1 MRTTIKCPTCTKPI
15 GFLNKRGVLQ
25 AACAT
30 CRYELKAIC
39 GILTARSSNQITLRR
54 QTNQHSGLYQRRYEL
69 RVTRPD
75 EHLETF
81 EFLQAG
87 KEDLLPI
94 RTGDQVLILMLI
106 RSDQDQKVTS
116 ITNCTTGREYPVHR
130 LVKPLHL
137 ILTFPRMIGTVVGI
151 AIYLILLAPFP
162 NSSNTGKFLALIL
175 AGASGIVATAY
186 AKQYLQPQ
194 ESVTPEQRQRI
205 LEQEL
210 LLQKDALEQR
220 VQQLQLDHQAHQDLI
235 EQMQVL
241 QSRMLEVGR
250 SLYTTRIATVQRAI
264 QLLNEQF
271 HQDQRL
277 LAAYSQTIQILEIE
291 YEISKVAA
299 HLPDAA
305 QNPLLERMEE
315 LKAIEAQNQNLRL
328 QIEANEEVRRL
339 RSGVSNAPNQSFSGG

>member
-1 MRTTIKCPTCTKPI
+1 MTTTIKCPACSKPV
-15 GFLNKRGVLQ
+15 GFLNKRGTLQ
-25 AACAT
+25 ATCAT
-30 CRYELKAIC
+30 CRYELKAVC

-54 QTNQHSGLYQRRYEL
+54 QTSQHSGIYQRRYEL

-75 EHLETF
+75 QHLETF

-87 KEDLLPI
+87 KEDMLPI
-94 RTGDQVLILMLI
+94 RTGDQVLMLMLI
-106 RSDQDQKVTS
+106 RGDHDQKVIL

-130 LVKPLHL
+130 LMKPLHL
-137 ILTFPRMIGTVVGI
+137 ILTLPRMIGTGVGI

-162 NSSNTGKFLALIL
+162 NSSNTGKLLALIL
-175 AGASGIVATAY
+175 AGTSGIVATAY

-210 LLQKDALEQR
+210 LLQKEALEQR

-235 EQMQVL
+235 EQMQAL
-241 QSRMLEVGR
+241 QTRMLEVGR
-250 SLYTTRIATVQRAI
+250 SLYESRIATVERAI
-264 QLLNEQF
+264 QLLTQQCD
-271 HQDQRL
+271 QDQRL
-277 LAAYSQTIQILEIE
+277 LVAYRETIQILEIE
-291 YEISKVAA
+291 YETSKVAA

-315 LKAIEAQNQNLRL
+315 LKAIEAQNQDLRL

-339 RSGVSNAPNQSFSGG
+339 RSGVV